1 MEEGLYYEEFCG
13 SIYLRKGK
21 SKDILRMVDG
31 ADEIAL
37 AFEREGFNLIRQG
50 SPSSVSEYM
59 MKFEASFPGFLA
71 SITLPKGFPLS
82 ELNDALR
89 TQNVRALITK
99 HCPEA
104 LASITPPR
112 DPESDQ

>member
-1 MEEGLYYEEFCG
+1 MSDELHYEEFCG
-13 SIYLRKGK
+13 SIYLYKGD

-31 ADEIAL
+31 TDEIAL
-37 AFEREGFNLIRQG
+37 AFERTGFSLIRQG
-50 SPSSVSEYM
+50 SPASVSDYM
-59 MKFEASFPGFLA
+59 MKFEVNFPGFLA

>member
-1 MEEGLYYEEFCG
+1 MDEGLYYKEFCG
-13 SIYLRKGK
+13 SLYLHKGD
-21 SKDILRMVDG
+21 SPDILRMVDG
-31 ADEIAL
+31 TDEIAL
-37 AFEREGFNLIRQG
+37 AFERENFGLIRQG

-71 SITLPKGFPLS
+71 SITLPKGFPLV
-82 ELNDALR
+82 ELNEVLR

-104 LASITPPR
+104 LASIIPR

>member
-1 MEEGLYYEEFCG
+1 MFDELHYEEFCG
-13 SIYLRKGK
+13 SIYLYNGK

-31 ADEIAL
+31 TNEIAL
-37 AFEREGFNLIRQG
+37 AFERENFGLIRHG
-50 SPSSVSEYM
+50 SPASVSEYM
-59 MKFEASFPGFLA
+59 MKSEIHFPGFLA

-82 ELNDALR
+82 ELNEALR

-104 LASITPPR
+104 LASLVPPVR
-112 DPESDQ
+112 E